1 MAVVNMR
8 QNAAGGPGWQLPSR
22 GLQQHL
28 LGVCEGQHLHAAQI
42 RPYPIWRRPGR
53 RWQELVESKAPLNE

>member
-28 LGVCEGQHLHAAQI
+28 LGVAKANISTQLKYAHTGSGDVRA
-42 RPYPIWRRPGR
+42 R
-53 RWQELVESKAPLNE
+53 RWQDLVESKAPLNE